1 MVRLGWILCVC
12 RTAARAL
19 GPRRIAAHVV
29 TSSREPPSAKM
40 PPGFDQVGL
49 VMGERTPQTR
59 TSKTATAK
67 AFCELVRGKIVVV
80 DVPCLLYSLLL
91 RKPGLAHLI
100 LSVDPTSS
108 VYYEVC
114 RLMSAW
120 FRSQLLFHAKA
131 LVFISTSEAASIATR
146 AAGCTTS
153 TSPSSTA
160 SLAAPRSRPRPLRKP
175 PSGLRSPEVS

>member
-1 MVRLGWILCVC
+1 MC

-80 DVPCLLYSLLL
+80 DVSCLLYSLLL

-131 LVFISTSEAASIATR
+131 VVFVFDPTYVRGGFHCDACRGVYDEHIAIKYRITGRTKKQTKAAAEAAKWVAESRGIV
-146 AAGCTTS
+146 S
-153 TSPSSTA
+153 T
-160 SLAAPRSRPRPLRKP
+160 
-175 PSGLRSPEVS
+175 